1 MKKYYFRDLYFNRS
15 MKYKVSEYAKLK
27 NVTYRTVWNWV
38 KSNRINYQTTNTG
51 GLVIVEE
58 DPNSNKEV
66 AVYAR
71 VSSSENKDNLER
83 QKNRLLDYCASRGYK
98 VSSIVTEIG
107 SGLNDKRPKLEKIL
121 TNRSISIIVVEHRD
135 RLSRFGFNYI
145 EKLLNSND
153 RRIEVINEP
162 LNEKEDLIQDFVS
175 IITSFTA
182 RLYGQRRSKR
192 KTEFLIK
199 NLQSE

>member
-1 MKKYYFRDLYFNRS
+1 LCF
-15 MKYKVSEYAKLK
+15 
-27 NVTYRTVWNWV
+27 
-38 KSNRINYQTTNTG
+38 
-51 GLVIVEE
+51 
-58 DPNSNKEV
+58 
-66 AVYAR
+66 
-71 VSSSENKDNLER
+71 
-83 QKNRLLDYCASRGYK
+83 RGYK

-192 KTEFLIK
+192 RTEFLIK

>member
-1 MKKYYFRDLYFNRS
+1 MR
-15 MKYKVSEYAKLK
+15 YKVSEYAKLK

-38 KSNRINYQTTNTG
+38 KSGKVKHELTNTG
-51 GLVIVEE
+51 GIIVIE
-58 DPNSNKEV
+58 DNPNLDKSI

-71 VSSSENKDNLER
+71 VSSSENKDNLDR

-98 VSSIVTEIG
+98 VTKIVTEIG

-121 TNRSISIIVVEHRD
+121 LDRSISIIVVEHQD

-145 EKLLNSND
+145 SELLNSYD
-153 RRIEVINEP
+153 RRIEVINPP

-199 NLQSE
+199 NLKNE

>member
-1 MKKYYFRDLYFNRS
+1 

-27 NVTYRTVWNWV
+27 NVTYRTVWNWI
-38 KSNRINYQTTNTG
+38 KSNKINYQTTNTG

-58 DPNSNKEV
+58 EPNSNKEV

-192 KTEFLIK
+192 RTEFLIK